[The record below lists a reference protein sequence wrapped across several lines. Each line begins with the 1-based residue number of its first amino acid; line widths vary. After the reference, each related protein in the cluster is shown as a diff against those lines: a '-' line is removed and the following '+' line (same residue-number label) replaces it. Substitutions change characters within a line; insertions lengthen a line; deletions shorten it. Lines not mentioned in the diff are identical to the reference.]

1 MNLDEGQ
8 KRKVTE
14 WIEQGLKLSEIQAKL
29 GSELGVSMTYMDVR
43 LLIDDLKL
51 RPKDPAPVARTVMNP
66 ASPLQAPGAPA
77 TPPGSP
83 AAPFAGEP
91 KAAAEGV
98 SVTVDSVARPG
109 ALVSG
114 GVTFTDGKSAQ
125 WYLDQTGRL
134 GLVAKEQGYRPSP
147 EDVAEFQT
155 RLQEELAKLGL

>member
-51 RPKDPAPVARTVMNP
+51 RPKDPAPIARTVVNP

-77 TPPGSP
+77 TLPGS
-83 AAPFAGEP
+83 AAALASEP

-114 GVTFTDGKSAQ
+114 NVTFTDGKSAQ

-134 GLVAKEQGYRPSP
+134 GLVAKDQGYRPSQ
-147 EDVAEFQT
+147 EDVAEFQAQ
-155 RLQEELAKLGL
+155 LQQELAKLGF